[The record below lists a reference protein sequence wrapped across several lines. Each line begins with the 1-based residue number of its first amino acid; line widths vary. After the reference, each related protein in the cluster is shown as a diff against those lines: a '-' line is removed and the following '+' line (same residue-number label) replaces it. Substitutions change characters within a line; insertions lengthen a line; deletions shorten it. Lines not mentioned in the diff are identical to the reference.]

1 MRISPL
7 TPTAYPDDTHRVQ
20 HSASQEVDDYLRD
33 LDALGA
39 AHDRVA
45 EDRVAPAIGAGQA
58 SRDVVRRVLLEHYAV
73 GKWITAELPLLVA
86 NAPDAYCFT
95 MEHSTHYRHWAERLA
110 GETGYLR
117 GPGQVQAVVEW
128 CRQIGL
134 TDDDIRTYTPLP
146 ETIAATCTLLF
157 YMRRSYE
164 EGLAVLGWA
173 GDRVT
178 ARGRQAKALVEG
190 LERHYGVTMESAV
203 RADDGDHDTRDLFRL
218 VATSRAV
225 QMRCREAIRNV
236 LMTAACRARAMSRWV
251 E

>member
-1 MRISPL
+1 MSDTIRESEDAVQ
-7 TPTAYPDDTHRVQ
+7 PTTAQ
-20 HSASQEVDDYLRD
+20 GVDAYLRD
-33 LDALGA
+33 LDALAA
-39 AHDRVA
+39 AHDRTA
-45 EDRVAPAIGAGQA
+45 EDRVAPAIGAGRA

-95 MEHSTHYRHWAERLA
+95 MEHSTHYRHWAQRFA
-110 GETGYLR
+110 GEAGYLR
-117 GPGQVQAVVEW
+117 GPSPVQAAVGW

-178 ARGRQAKALVEG
+178 ARGRQARTMVGG
-190 LERHYGVTMESAV
+190 LERHYGLTDDGANH
-203 RADDGDHDTRDLFRL
+203 ADDDDHGTHARELFRP
-218 VATSRAV
+218 VATTQAV
-225 QMRCREAIRNV
+225 QVRCREAIRNV
-236 LMTAACRARAMSRWV
+236 LLTTACRARAMNRWV